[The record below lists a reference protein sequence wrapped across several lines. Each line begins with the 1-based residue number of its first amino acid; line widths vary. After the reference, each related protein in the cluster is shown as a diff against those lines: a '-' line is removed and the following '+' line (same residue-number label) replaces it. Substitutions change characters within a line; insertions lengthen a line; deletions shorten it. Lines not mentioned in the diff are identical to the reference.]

1 MVKKKSSETTERPLI
16 GKNKRSN
23 PIKKKGGGTFT
34 QVKEETKQKKDKK
47 TYTWVKV
54 WKEEEQEEEEQE
66 EEEQEEEE
74 QEEDEYVY
82 DQEVVKLGDT
92 FEIYSDLNLGGPFG
106 KLILGGEVV
115 EKITDINGCMKYKL
129 LIQTPYTSKDTIH
142 TVQPSC
148 FMCERKW
155 KMFLI

>member
-54 WKEEEQEEEEQE
+54 WKEEEQEEEDH
-66 EEEQEEEE
+66 EEE

-92 FEIYSDLNLGGPFG
+92 FELYSDLNPTGPFG

-129 LIQTPYTSKDTIH
+129 LIQTPYTEQKETIH
-142 TVQPSC
+142 LVQPSC